1 MQGKGVFLAAALA
14 IAACGDGARDVD
26 YPPSRGIS
34 ADIDA
39 AHQINSPAI
48 NRGDRLRD
56 EPYDAF
62 PWQLDERHPVAR

>member
-1 MQGKGVFLAAALA
+1 MHGTSVFLAAALA
-14 IAACGDGARDVD
+14 LAGCGGGARDVD

-39 AHQINSPAI
+39 SHQTNSPI
-48 NRGDRLRD
+48 IKRGDRLRS